1 MNNTLT
7 AKQDELKRAIEAR
20 GDFLKANWWF
30 GRSES
35 RLYVECTR
43 KNLDAAGNTKSR
55 TKKTIYLTFDDPA
68 ECYGCKVEGRCHPA
82 DRIAFY
88 EALRVGNPESL
99 PKFLSECA
107 ASEDW
112 DGAPEQVEAQ

>member
-35 RLYVECTR
+35 R
-43 KNLDAAGNTKSR
+43 KNL
-55 TKKTIYLTFDDPA
+55 
-68 ECYGCKVEGRCHPA
+68 
-82 DRIAFY
+82 
-88 EALRVGNPESL
+88 
-99 PKFLSECA
+99 
-107 ASEDW
+107 
-112 DGAPEQVEAQ
+112 DGAPEQAQAQ